1 VYNITVRSQ
10 DDLKTKMNNLAGK
23 TVARLVTIES
33 NDVLGVQDIEDTQT
47 VITPI
52 VHTHNETKQNNK
64 QGEKLNMTPIV
75 QLKRLPTNLL
85 NSTKHG
91 TVHYHDE
98 TNEISISKDVEM
110 PTEDFSEENQTFT
123 KRKNFVEH
131 FQEFIKMKGACEQKK
146 VTDYNRPGTSTNKC
160 SSIVESLGVQPV
172 LSPLEREEPNREPSL
187 TPVFRQTT
195 SGMRGMTKLST
206 TREEDPDWVPGSKT
220 PMKAAKK
227 THMPCL
233 LSQQE
238 LLGNYPTKG
247 QEVQA
252 VQLHRIE
259 NVHTLNVPQKLST
272 SMDTGNKTK
281 KLSTVKIG
289 DLMNT
294 EGTSIPMALPRGQ
307 MKISLGHQI
316 KRGSLR
322 MSEHSVTA
330 IGLGEQGIVG
340 TSMAMSFQRGRGE
353 PWRRGV
359 SRMMTPSMRG
369 LEEQRKRGAS
379 RMRSN
384 SVSGLGE
391 PSIAAGSRIRS
402 PSLGG
407 GMIGNSGMPLP
418 SVRGLGEHSHRMSE
432 GERMRSAGRGLG
444 YSKMTDDN
452 QIILPLGRGRG
463 DPRMRGFGRMISPT
477 IRGGGDP
484 RMRGFGRMISPTIR
498 GRGDPR
504 MRGFGRMIS
513 PTLRGGG
520 GFRMK
525 TAMGIPI
532 RGRGGTRMR
541 GISGVRNRA
550 TSFREA
556 NSNAHIN
563 QMERRHNISGG
574 GSGMQIPEGIDHGNE
589 VSSTIQEV
597 IEVIDISEDYSPLDF
612 GSNASLEEAGSSGS
626 ILQNSPTV
634 RDSSPILNKLKNR
647 DVSVSVSLKKELE
660 LPPGFKLPPDITV
673 IHLPSTP
680 SLNQKNVLTPERIV
694 KILSGN
700 DSLPK
705 KKVELE
711 LSDPQIEIMMELGL
725 M

>member
-1 VYNITVRSQ
+1 
-10 DDLKTKMNNLAGK
+10 
-23 TVARLVTIES
+23 
-33 NDVLGVQDIEDTQT
+33 
-47 VITPI
+47 
-52 VHTHNETKQNNK
+52 
-64 QGEKLNMTPIV
+64 
-75 QLKRLPTNLL
+75 
-85 NSTKHG
+85 
-91 TVHYHDE
+91 
-98 TNEISISKDVEM
+98 
-110 PTEDFSEENQTFT
+110 
-123 KRKNFVEH
+123 
-131 FQEFIKMKGACEQKK
+131 
-146 VTDYNRPGTSTNKC
+146 
-160 SSIVESLGVQPV
+160 
-172 LSPLEREEPNREPSL
+172 
-187 TPVFRQTT
+187 
-195 SGMRGMTKLST
+195 
-206 TREEDPDWVPGSKT
+206 
-220 PMKAAKK
+220 
-227 THMPCL
+227 
-233 LSQQE
+233 
-238 LLGNYPTKG
+238 
-247 QEVQA
+247 
-252 VQLHRIE
+252 
-259 NVHTLNVPQKLST
+259 
-272 SMDTGNKTK
+272 
-281 KLSTVKIG
+281 
-289 DLMNT
+289 
-294 EGTSIPMALPRGQ
+294 MALPRGQRGQ

-353 PWRRGV
+353 PWRGV
-359 SRMMTPSMRG
+359 SRMKTPSMRG

-379 RMRSN
+379 RMTSN

-463 DPRMRGFGRMISPT
+463 DPRMRDFGRMISPT
-477 IRGGGDP
+477 IRGG
-484 RMRGFGRMISPTIR
+484 
-498 GRGDPR
+498 GDPR

-563 QMERRHNISGG
+563 QMERRHNIYGG

-589 VSSTIQEV
+589 VSSTIQEI
-597 IEVIDISEDYSPLDF
+597 IEVIDISEDDSTLYF
-612 GSNASLEEAGSSGS
+612 GSNASLEEAGSTGS
-626 ILQNSPTV
+626 ILHNSPTV
-634 RDSSPILNKLKNR
+634 RDSSPVLNKLKNR

-673 IHLPSTP
+673 THLPSSP
-680 SLNQKNVLTPERIV
+680 SSNQKIMLTPERIV

>member
-1 VYNITVRSQ
+1 
-10 DDLKTKMNNLAGK
+10 MNNLAAK
-23 TVARLVTIES
+23 TVARLVTIEN
-33 NDVLGVQDIEDTQT
+33 NDVLGVQGIEDTEQT
-47 VITPI
+47 DNDPGEEIIEKEFVCKKIEMIPK
-52 VHTHNETKQNNK
+52 ENNK

-75 QLKRLPTNLL
+75 KLKRLPINLL
-85 NSTKHG
+85 SSTKHG
-91 TVHYHDE
+91 TVHFHDE
-98 TNEISISKDVEM
+98 KNEKSISKDVEM
-110 PTEDFSEENQTFT
+110 PTEDFSEENQTFN

-131 FQEFIKMKGACEQKK
+131 FQDFIKKKGVCEQKK
-146 VTDYNRPGTSTNKC
+146 VTDYYRPGISRNKC
-160 SSIVESLGVQPV
+160 SSSDTVNTNRPTMLESLGLQPV
-172 LSPLEREEPNREPSL
+172 LSPLEREAEAPNREPSL
-187 TPVFRQTT
+187 TPVFRQTM
-195 SGMRGMTKLST
+195 SGTRGMTKLST
-206 TREEDPDWVPGSKT
+206 TREEDPDWVPGSK
-220 PMKAAKK
+220 ALIKK
-227 THMPCL
+227 THMPCR
-233 LSQQE
+233 LS
-238 LLGNYPTKG
+238 PR
-247 QEVQA
+247 EVQA
-252 VQLHRIE
+252 VQLQRIE
-259 NVHTLNVPQKLST
+259 NVHPLNAPEKLST
-272 SMDTGNKTK
+272 SIDTENQTK
-281 KLSTVKIG
+281 NLSTVEIG

-294 EGTSIPMALPRGQ
+294 EGTSLPMALPRGQ
-307 MKISLGHQI
+307 REPMKRGLGQQM

-322 MSEHSVTA
+322 MNEHSVTA

-384 SVSGLGE
+384 SVRGLGE
-391 PSIAAGSRIRS
+391 PSVAAGSRIRS
-402 PSLGG
+402 SSLGG
-407 GMIGNSGMPLP
+407 LGEGKMDSSGMLLP
-418 SVRGLGEHSHRMSE
+418 SVRGLGEHSHRISE
-432 GERMRSAGRGLG
+432 GERMRFSAGRGLG
-444 YSKMTDDN
+444 HSKMTDGD
-452 QIILPLGRGRG
+452 QMILPLGRGGG

-513 PTLRGGG
+513 PTIRGGG
-520 GFRMK
+520 GLRM
-525 TAMGIPI
+525 
-532 RGRGGTRMR
+532 
-541 GISGVRNRA
+541 NRE
-550 TSFREA
+550 TSIREA

-563 QMERRHNISGG
+563 QMEGRHNISGG
-574 GSGMQIPEGIDHGNE
+574 GSGIQIPEGIDHGNQ
-589 VSSTIQEV
+589 VSSTNQEV